1 MAFSKKRMN
10 FHQGSGAVT
19 STEDRRT
26 RAHLDVPLLII
37 TYALAIFGVY
47 AIAIATFNPEKGTD
61 LSVLNY
67 VLNSNSASWQ
77 AIFCLASPIILG
89 FLYAI
94 PYELLRIQGRLV
106 YWAIIVLLVVAIFSD
121 AISGVSAWIP
131 IGKGRTIQPAEFI
144 KIGIIL
150 MMARSLSSTDKP
162 FGTLR
167 NAAYTL
173 MLFIL
178 PAGLTLLQGELGSV
192 LVMCVI
198 FYVMLYFADT
208 EPWIL
213 ITILVLAIVAVGT
226 ILGYMMVSGSESYR
240 LKRILS
246 FLDPEAYY
254 NSAGYQI
261 LNSQLSI
268 GSGGKTGIGTFIV
281 GSLSQLNY
289 VPEDWT
295 DFIFSA
301 VGEAFGFVGCMAV
314 ICAYLFLLLRM
325 LYLAHFTMDR
335 FGKLIIVGVMAM
347 FFAHVIEN
355 IGMTIGVLPIT
366 GIPLPFISYG
376 GSNFVTNM
384 AGIGLV
390 LNVVKNRSS
399 AMAIN
404 TPLMLQNQNESWWHP
419 GRHARRQQRRKKNA
433 NSY

>member
-1 MAFSKKRMN
+1 MAFSQKRMK
-10 FHQGSGAVT
+10 FRQGAGGVT

-26 RAHLDVPLLII
+26 RAHIDIPLII
-37 TYALAIFGVY
+37 VTYALALFGVY
-47 AIAIATFNPEKGTD
+47 CIAVATFDPDKGTD

-67 VLNSNSASWQ
+67 ILNSSSASWQ
-77 AIFCLASPIILG
+77 AVFCLVSPVILG
-89 FLYAI
+89 FMVAI

-106 YWAIIVLLVVAIFSD
+106 YYGIIGLLVLALFSQ
-121 AISGVSAWIP
+121 AVSGVTAWIP

-150 MMARSLSSTDKP
+150 MVARSLSNTDKP
-162 FGTLR
+162 LGTIR
-167 NAAYTL
+167 NAVYNIGIFL
-173 MLFIL
+173 I

-213 ITILVLAIVAVGT
+213 ITILVLAIVAVGV

-246 FLDPEAYY
+246 FIDPEAYY
-254 NSAGYQI
+254 NSSGYQI
-261 LNSQLSI
+261 LNSKLAI
-268 GSGGKTGIGTFIV
+268 GSGGKTGIGTFV
-281 GSLSQLNY
+281 TGSLSQLDY

-301 VGEAFGFVGCMAV
+301 VGEAFGFVGCMGV
-314 ICAYLFLLLRM
+314 ICAYLFLMLRM

-335 FGKLIIVGVMAM
+335 FGRLVIVGVMAM

-404 TPLMLQNQNESWWHP
+404 TPLMLQTRRKSWWRR
-419 GRHARRQQRRKKNA
+419 GKHAKQ
-433 NSY
+433 NSI

>member
-1 MAFSKKRMN
+1 M
-10 FHQGSGAVT
+10 
-19 STEDRRT
+19 
-26 RAHLDVPLLII
+26 
-37 TYALAIFGVY
+37 
-47 AIAIATFNPEKGTD
+47 
-61 LSVLNY
+61 
-67 VLNSNSASWQ
+67 
-77 AIFCLASPIILG
+77 
-89 FLYAI
+89 
-94 PYELLRIQGRLV
+94 
-106 YWAIIVLLVVAIFSD
+106 LVVAIFSE

-173 MLFIL
+173 ALFIL

-213 ITILVLAIVAVGT
+213 ITILVLAVVAVGT

-261 LNSQLSI
+261 LNSQLAI

-314 ICAYLFLLLRM
+314 ICGYLFLMLRM

-404 TPLMLQNQNESWWHP
+404 TPLMLQNQEKSWWRP
-419 GRHARRQQRRKKNA
+419 GKHARRQNT
-433 NSY
+433 Y

>member
-1 MAFSKKRMN
+1 MKFR
-10 FHQGSGAVT
+10 QGAGGVT

-26 RAHLDVPLLII
+26 RAHIDIPLII
-37 TYALAIFGVY
+37 VTYALALFGVY
-47 AIAIATFNPEKGTD
+47 CIAIATFDPDKGTD

-67 VLNSNSASWQ
+67 ILNSSSASWQ
-77 AIFCLASPIILG
+77 AVFCLVSPIILG
-89 FLYAI
+89 FMLAI

-106 YWAIIVLLVVAIFSD
+106 YYGIIGLLILALFSQ
-121 AISGVSAWIP
+121 AVSGVTAWIP

-150 MMARSLSSTDKP
+150 MVARSLSNTDKP
-162 FGTLR
+162 LGTIR
-167 NAAYTL
+167 NAVYNISIFL
-173 MLFIL
+173 I

-213 ITILVLAIVAVGT
+213 ITILVLAIVAVGV

-246 FLDPEAYY
+246 FIDPEAYY
-254 NSAGYQI
+254 NSSGYQI
-261 LNSQLSI
+261 LNSELAI
-268 GSGGKTGIGTFIV
+268 GSGWKTGIGTFV
-281 GSLSQLNY
+281 TGSLSQLDY

-301 VGEAFGFVGCMAV
+301 VGEAFGFVGCMGV
-314 ICAYLFLLLRM
+314 ICAYLFLMLRM

-335 FGKLIIVGVMAM
+335 FGRLVIVGVMAM

-404 TPLMLQNQNESWWHP
+404 TPLMLQTRRKSWWRR
-419 GRHARRQQRRKKNA
+419 GKHAKQ
-433 NSY
+433 NSI